1 KAITDVHSIER
12 NVAVPE
18 PEAGFSSASFHRVNA
33 SAFFFLVGISGIEH
47 HAVPGFERRAKVDEH
62 LSILDPIHLS
72 QIDAALLAKTRMRQ
86 LLVVDPAKPAG
97 IESARKSHFQ
107 IITAP
112 LFHFG
117 GGFLRLPRTAALQ
130 SRSSLRMA

>member
-1 KAITDVHSIER
+1 M
-12 NVAVPE
+12 
-18 PEAGFSSASFHRVNA
+18 
-33 SAFFFLVGISGIEH
+33 SGIEN
-47 HAVPGFERRAKVDEH
+47 HAIPVFEWRVKVDEH
-62 LSILDPIHLS
+62 LSILDPLHLS

-97 IESARKSHFQ
+97 IKSARKSHFQ

-117 GGFLRLPRTAALQ
+117 GGFLRFARTAALQ
-130 SRSSLRMA
+130 SRSSLRMTADR